1 MKGTGFG
8 PKGKLSIYLLGLLAI
23 VTVIMIPAYADQTI
37 KPTSGGTIDV
47 GFVTNPANPVPGNSP
62 TDLVISFINKSTQ
75 SIQPHIDYKVS
86 VMEGNNQI
94 CGTGTQHTAEGNVTV
109 PCPLPDATTYQVI
122 VEVDGI
128 LFQPIPP
135 ETATFTVNLGG
146 GTSSNSTSGS
156 NMTTSSNT
164 TASSS
169 SSAPSQPEGTQNT
182 VIPSW
187 VKTTAGWWSKGQV
200 GDQDFVKG
208 IQYLIQQ
215 GIMQIPV
222 QSNATATSGTQPIPA
237 WIKTNAGWWASGQ
250 ISDQDFVKGIQW
262 LISNGIIVV

>member
-8 PKGKLSIYLLGLLAI
+8 SKGKLYVYLGFLTI
-23 VTVIMIPAYADQTI
+23 FTIIMIPAYADQTI
-37 KPTSGGTIDV
+37 QTTSGGTIDV
-47 GFVTNPANPVPGNSP
+47 GFATDPANPTPGGSTNL
-62 TDLVISFINKSTQ
+62 DISFINKSTHTV
-75 SIQPHIDYKVS
+75 QPHIDYKVS
-86 VMEGNNQI
+86 VMEGGNQI
-94 CGTGTQHTAEGNVTV
+94 CGTGIGHTAEGTISV
-109 PCPLPDATTYQVI
+109 PCALPDAATYQVI

-146 GTSSNSTSGS
+146 TGANSATGS
-156 NMTTSSNT
+156 NTTSSNPATAPPQSGT
-164 TASSS
+164 TQS
-169 SSAPSQPEGTQNT
+169 T

-215 GIMQIPV
+215 GIMQIPT
-222 QSNATATSGTQPIPA
+222 QSNSNTTSGTQPIPS

-262 LISNGIIVV
+262 LISNGIIAV